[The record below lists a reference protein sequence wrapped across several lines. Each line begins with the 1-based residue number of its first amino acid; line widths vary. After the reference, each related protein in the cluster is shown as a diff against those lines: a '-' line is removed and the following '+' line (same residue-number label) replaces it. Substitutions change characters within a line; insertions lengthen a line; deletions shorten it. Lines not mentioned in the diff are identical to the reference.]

1 MELPLREQVL
11 EAWVGMTATIKN
23 NRMTAGLTYNEAI
36 VLMYMYG
43 AYRKD
48 GVGEMPVKDLVAKT
62 RMLKSLVN
70 RTVDGLEEQGFVTKS
85 KGAKDARTVVVRL
98 EPARLRDFMEVHENS
113 LKIVDTIIE
122 IIGEEDATT
131 FVRIYEKIAAKGL

>member
-1 MELPLREQVL
+1 MERSLREQVL

-36 VLMYMYG
+36 VLMYIYG
-43 AYRKD
+43 AYRQ
-48 GVGEMPVKDLVAKT
+48 GVGELPIKELVKKT

-70 RTVDGLEEQGFVTKS
+70 RTVDGLEKQGFVAKS
-85 KGAKDARTVVVRL
+85 KGTTDARTVVVRL
-98 EPARLRDFMEVHENS
+98 ESARLDDFMAVHENS
-113 LKIVDTIIE
+113 LNIVDTIIE
-122 IIGEEDATT
+122 IIGEEDAAA